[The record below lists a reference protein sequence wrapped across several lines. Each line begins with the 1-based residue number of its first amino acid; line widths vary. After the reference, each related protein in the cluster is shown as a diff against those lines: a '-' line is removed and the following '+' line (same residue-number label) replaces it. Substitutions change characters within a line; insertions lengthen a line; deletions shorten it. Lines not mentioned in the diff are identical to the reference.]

1 MQRGLVSSESHQ
13 GNSDLSAEAHAARGD
28 QPSKDWILAFRVR
41 RPVAARFLAMFAKV
55 GTTKRDHTPP
65 HERSAESGRAA
76 YTGPNGR
83 RAWIRVADLRTA
95 KDGEW
100 AVTSGCQF
108 RHCPAGHDSAVQ
120 QDVNA
125 EPRVSGVWG
134 RHNAG
139 RGCWV
144 VVERFEDRPCTAV
157 AVTSIPLRPLK
168 LTEVVDSLGLPKLR
182 RSSMTEREL
191 E

>member
-1 MQRGLVSSESHQ
+1 MLRGATSQARIGFGVSCPTTSGGPIPCHVRQ
-13 GNSDLSAEAHAARGD
+13 GRHDEAGSHAAAREERG
-28 QPSKDWILAFRVR
+28 KW
-41 RPVAARFLAMFAKV
+41 
-55 GTTKRDHTPP
+55 
-65 HERSAESGRAA
+65 SGRVH
-76 YTGPNGR
+76 GPNGR

-120 QDVNA
+120 PDVNA
-125 EPRVSGVWG
+125 EPRVSGVWS

-144 VVERFEDRPCTAV
+144 VVGRFEDRPCTAV

-191 E
+191 ERRAQRRLAAAPR